1 MRPSEKANPLYLAA
15 LDELVRRIQGA
26 VGALPE
32 GREPIRMI
40 IAGGAAVH
48 CYTGSRL
55 SRDVDA
61 VFSQRIAL
69 PPDLT
74 VAWRDPDGAARY
86 LYLDTQYS
94 DTLSPRHD
102 DAHEDALRLKLPGI
116 HPKIIDLRMLAP
128 VDLAVS
134 KLGRFSDIDRSDIEA
149 LAREG
154 LLKEN
159 ALRTRAE
166 GALAGCVG
174 DLPRLRDSIAIAC
187 RLVGACAR

>member
-1 MRPSEKANPLYLAA
+1 MRPSDRANPQYLEA
-15 LDELVRRIQGA
+15 LDELVARIQRA

-32 GREPIRMI
+32 GSEPIRMI

-48 CYTGSRL
+48 CYTGVRL

-61 VFSQRIAL
+61 VFSRRIAL
-69 PPDLT
+69 PADIT
-74 VAWRDPDGAARY
+74 VAYRDPDGAARY

-94 DTLSPRHD
+94 DTLSPM
-102 DAHEDALRLKLPGI
+102 HEDAYQDAMRLKLPGVN
-116 HPKIIDLRMLAP
+116 PGIIDLRILAP

-154 LLKEN
+154 LLKAS

-166 GALAGCVG
+166 GALAGFVG
-174 DLPRLRDSIAIAC
+174 DLRRLRGSIDIAC
-187 RLVGACAR
+187 RLVEACAR

>member
-1 MRPSEKANPLYLAA
+1 MRPSDKADPRYLEA
-15 LDELVRRIQGA
+15 LDALVARIQGA
-26 VGALPE
+26 VGTLPE
-32 GREPIRMI
+32 GSEPIRMI

-48 CYTGSRL
+48 CYTGGRL

-61 VFSQRIAL
+61 VFSRRIAM

-74 VAWRDPDGAARY
+74 VAFRDPDGAARY

-94 DTLSPRHD
+94 DTLAPMHE
-102 DAHEDALRLKLPGI
+102 DAHEDSVRLKLPGI
-116 HPKIIDLRMLAP
+116 NPKIIDLRILAP

-134 KLGRFSDIDRSDIEA
+134 KLGRFSDIDRGDIEA

-154 LLKEN
+154 LLKVN

-166 GALAGCVG
+166 GALAGFVG
-174 DLPRLRDSIAIAC
+174 DLSRLRGSIDIAC
-187 RLVGACAR
+187 RLVEACAR